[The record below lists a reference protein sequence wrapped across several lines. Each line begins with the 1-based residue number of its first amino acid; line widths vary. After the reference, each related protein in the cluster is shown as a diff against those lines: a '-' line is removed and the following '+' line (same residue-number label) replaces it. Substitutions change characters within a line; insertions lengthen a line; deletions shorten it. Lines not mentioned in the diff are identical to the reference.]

1 MLPRQRTDPGAMLR
15 GCHHS
20 SDIAG
25 FISEF
30 GRWHFGTSA
39 FPCSICWVIQSASV
53 VGALL
58 PLLSLALIREHS
70 RTDCNNLLLVS
81 RHLTTSFSLSL
92 RWRWSSRWWLWGS
105 SGRSVTLEIRG
116 IAWTSSSS
124 SRGKHGVAGPPL
136 PAPLC
141 CYLWHRLASTGFGG
155 AADLQW

>member
-1 MLPRQRTDPGAMLR
+1 MLPRQWADPGAVLR
-15 GCHHS
+15 RCHHPS
-20 SDIAG
+20 GIAG

-39 FPCSICWVIQSASV
+39 LPCSVCQGIQSASA
-53 VGALL
+53 VGVLVS
-58 PLLSLALIREHS
+58 LLSLSLIRKHS

-116 IAWTSSSS
+116 IAWTSSS
-124 SRGKHGVAGPPL
+124 
-136 PAPLC
+136 
-141 CYLWHRLASTGFGG
+141 
-155 AADLQW
+155 